1 MFNTANNK
9 QFHSHLQ
16 YLFTSY
22 ILKKIVTKTTE
33 RMRSGKC
40 AEEIKHKIKLNNNN
54 K

>member
-1 MFNTANNK
+1 MLLQITNNSI
-9 QFHSHLQ
+9 HIYNI
-16 YLFTSY
+16 YLLVTFK
-22 ILKKIVTKTTE
+22 KKIVTKTTE